1 VLDGAFMP
9 AVLVELG
16 FISNSREEKMLADR
30 EVQKQFAAQLALA
43 VRDFFQHHEMF
54 SAAVRP

>member
-1 VLDGAFMP
+1 
-9 AVLVELG
+9 
-16 FISNSREEKMLADR
+16 MLADR